1 MRKPRKVAIYKART
15 GEKSRKAGMY
25 FYEVFR
31 TNTKL
36 TPTKNRIKK

>member
-15 GEKSRKAGMY
+15 GEKLKKSGDY
-25 FYEVFR
+25 FYKVYR

-36 TPTKNRIKK
+36 APAKNRIKK